1 MIIDFRVRPPLGSFT
16 RLSIY
21 TNKWLK
27 GLFAFHG
34 DPPASAQQESIEL
47 LREEM
52 KRAGIAKAVVWGRAV
67 ADPGESTDDGDVA
80 AIVAAHPDMFAAGF
94 GGVFVRDNSEAAIS
108 DAVAAVEHALTK
120 LRLRGITLEPTFDQK
135 GLAHPNDARFY
146 PVYERCAQLGGILA
160 LTVSRGSGKDQD
172 LSHSNP
178 VHVDRVARAFP
189 TLPIVVSHAF
199 WPFVEESCGLAFRR
213 DNVYLLPDM
222 YGVGMP
228 GHLGWVELANTVAPE
243 KILFGSAYPIVG
255 VEELVAGYL
264 RLPFQ
269 TERIREMV
277 MGGNA
282 ARLLKLNA
290 PS

>member
-16 RLSIY
+16 KLSIY

-34 DPPASAQQESIEL
+34 EAPRSAQSESMEL
-47 LREEM
+47 FREELQ
-52 KRAGIAKAVVWGRAV
+52 RAGVVKTVVWGRAV
-67 ADPGESTDDGDVA
+67 SDPAESTSNDDVA
-80 AIVAAHPDMFAAGF
+80 AIVAAHPDTFAAGL
-94 GGVFVRDNSEAAIS
+94 GGIFVRDNSQAAI
-108 DAVAAVEHALTK
+108 DEAVKAVDHAITTLGM
-120 LRLRGITLEPTFDQK
+120 RGITLEPTFDQH
-135 GLAHPNDARFY
+135 GLAHPNDERFY
-146 PVYERCAQLGGILA
+146 PVYQRCAELGGILG

-178 VHVDRVARAFP
+178 VHVDRVARSFP

-213 DNVYLLPDM
+213 DNVYLVPDM

-228 GHLGWVELANTVAPE
+228 GHLGWVELANTVSPE
-243 KILFGSAYPIVG
+243 KILFASAYPIVG

-264 RLPFQ
+264 RLPFRND
-269 TERIREMV
+269 TIRDMV

-282 ARLLKLNA
+282 ARLLGISL
-290 PS
+290 